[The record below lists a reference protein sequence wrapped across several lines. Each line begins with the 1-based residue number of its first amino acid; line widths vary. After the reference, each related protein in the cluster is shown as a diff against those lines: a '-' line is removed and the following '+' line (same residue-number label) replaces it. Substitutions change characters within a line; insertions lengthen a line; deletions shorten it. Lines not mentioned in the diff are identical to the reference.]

1 MKKNIKI
8 LSIVT
13 LMVINLFVYEGCYIS
28 SQAEQTENSLDLLI
42 RNKQLEDELSLQ
54 INTLTDE
61 LDKKHDEV
69 AYLENEDLENNNEVE
84 VVKLSFVHNDI
95 EYEENID
102 NEQLLTKALNEEI
115 KYIENQIDDIDK
127 QIQECMIENVR
138 LEKIIEEEKKEYL
151 LANNLDYI
159 EGCWPLPSYT
169 QISSPFGERI
179 HPITNEP
186 SFHKGIDIPAP
197 QYTDIVSSDDG
208 IVIFSGEQNGYG
220 NVVKIKH
227 FDGKITVYAHNTSNI
242 VKVDDVVRRGQ
253 PIAQVGSTGNST
265 GNHVHFETIVN
276 DININPINVVN

>member
-8 LSIVT
+8 LFIVT
-13 LMVINLFVYEGCYIS
+13 LMILNLFFYEGCYIS

-42 RNKQLEDELSLQ
+42 LNKQLEDELSLQ
-54 INTLTDE
+54 MNNLMEE
-61 LDKKHDEV
+61 LDKKNNEV
-69 AYLENEDLENNNEVE
+69 AYLENNDTENEVE
-84 VVKLSFVHNDI
+84 VVKLSFVHNNV
-95 EYEENID
+95 EYKEDVDSNKILKSE
-102 NEQLLTKALNEEI
+102 LNEEI
-115 KYIENQIDDIDK
+115 KYIENQIYEIDK
-127 QIQECMIENVR
+127 KIQDCMIEDVR
-138 LEKIIEEEKKEYL
+138 LEKIIEEEKREYL
-151 LANNLDYI
+151 ATNNLDYI

-179 HPITNEP
+179 HPITNKP

-242 VKVDDVVRRGQ
+242 VVEGDVVRRGQ
-253 PIAQVGSTGNST
+253 AIAQVGSTGNST

-276 DININPINVVN
+276 DVNINPLNVVN

>member
-8 LSIVT
+8 LFIVT
-13 LMVINLFVYEGCYIS
+13 LMILNLFFYEGCYIS

-42 RNKQLEDELSLQ
+42 LNKQLEDELSLQ
-54 INTLTDE
+54 MNNLMEE
-61 LDKKHDEV
+61 LDKKNNEV
-69 AYLENEDLENNNEVE
+69 AYLENNDTENEVE
-84 VVKLSFVHNDI
+84 VVKLSFVHNNV
-95 EYEENID
+95 EYKEDVDSNKILKSE
-102 NEQLLTKALNEEI
+102 LNEEI
-115 KYIENQIDDIDK
+115 KYIENQIYEIDK
-127 QIQECMIENVR
+127 KIQDCMIEDVR
-138 LEKIIEEEKKEYL
+138 LEKIIEEEKREYL
-151 LANNLDYI
+151 VTNNLDYI

-179 HPITNEP
+179 HPITNKP

-242 VKVDDVVRRGQ
+242 VVEGDVVRRGQ
-253 PIAQVGSTGNST
+253 AIAQVGSTGNST

-276 DININPINVVN
+276 DVNINPLNVVN